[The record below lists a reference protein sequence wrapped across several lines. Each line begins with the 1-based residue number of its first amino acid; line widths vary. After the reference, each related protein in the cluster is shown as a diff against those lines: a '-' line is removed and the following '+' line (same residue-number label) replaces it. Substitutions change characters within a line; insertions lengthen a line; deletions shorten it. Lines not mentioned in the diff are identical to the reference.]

1 MIDRR
6 DARRVLDL
14 TDETRDEIVEL
25 ERALVRFD
33 SVNQPPWGN
42 EGPCQA
48 FVAERMRDLGLRVD
62 CFTPEEVPGIAQ
74 DPAFLHGRDYTDRPN
89 VVGTLAGSGGGRSL
103 HLAAHVDVVP
113 IEKPGQWIV
122 EPFGAQVIEGKIYGR
137 GAVDDKDGIA
147 AMLDALQVI
156 QKAGY
161 HLRGDLIL
169 SSYVD
174 KEFAGGNGLLAV
186 VRKGVSRRCSDQLR
200 RSGVP
205 ALGGQHWRWPLP
217 GADSEPGGSRP
228 SHPIYAP
235 RPCGLQGGPISAQPA
250 MAGTLAAP
258 SLPGGHAIDP
268 LRQDPG
274 SSHHGLV

>member
-1 MIDRR
+1 MIDGR

-14 TDETRDEIVEL
+14 TDEMRDEIIEL

-137 GAVDDKDGIA
+137 GAVDERRHRRY
-147 AMLDALQVI
+147 
-156 QKAGY
+156 AGRVAGDPEGGLSPAGRSDPEQ
-161 HLRGDLIL
+161 LRGQR
-169 SSYVD
+169 
-174 KEFAGGNGLLAV
+174 
-186 VRKGVSRRCSDQLR
+186 VRRGQRSIGSGAQGVSRRCSDQL
-200 RSGVP
+200 
-205 ALGGQHWRWPLP
+205 
-217 GADSEPGGSRP
+217 
-228 SHPIYAP
+228 
-235 RPCGLQGGPISAQPA
+235 
-250 MAGTLAAP
+250 
-258 SLPGGHAIDP
+258 
-268 LRQDPG
+268 
-274 SSHHGLV
+274 